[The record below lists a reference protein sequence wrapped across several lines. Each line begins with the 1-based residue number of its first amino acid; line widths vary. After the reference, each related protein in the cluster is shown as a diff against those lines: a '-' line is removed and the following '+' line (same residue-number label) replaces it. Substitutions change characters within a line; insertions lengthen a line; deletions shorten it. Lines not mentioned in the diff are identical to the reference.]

1 MIEATTARAAAAP
14 GDVRAVSALDADLI
28 RTDWFEKWTQ
38 YRPDAVALQDEASG
52 RTYTYAQANDVINR
66 TALLLAEDFG
76 VGFGDRFAVLST
88 NELEYVFLLFA
99 AQKLGAILVPLNFRL
114 APRELEYI
122 LADAAPALLLVQ
134 RQYDGT
140 IAAIDPA
147 ALPPRHH
154 PFDGPDGFIERMR
167 DPARPAPRMAM
178 QARFDDPCL
187 ILYTSGTTGRP
198 KGALITPGML
208 FWNSINTTMRLGISP
223 PDVSL
228 IFTPLFH
235 TGGWNVLTTPFL
247 HRGARLVFLPK
258 FDPDRVLELC
268 DSEGV
273 TILFGLPTL
282 MDMMHRSPRFESARL
297 ESVRFAIVG
306 GEPMPIELIRAWHR
320 KGVPIRQGF
329 GITEFGPNIFS
340 LQEEHAERKIG
351 SIGFP
356 NFYVDARVV
365 DDDDRDVPDDT
376 VGELVLRGPVCTPGY
391 WRNPQA
397 TAEAIR
403 DGWFHTGD
411 LVRRDAE
418 GFFYVVDR
426 KKDMYKSGG
435 ENVYPVEVE
444 HFLRTHPAIR
454 DVAVVG
460 APDAKWGEVGM
471 AFVVLEEGAS
481 ASAEELLAF
490 CRGNLAKFKTPVHVR
505 FVATLPRGDSG
516 KVLKRVLRELAKAE
530 MSGSKV
536 EG

>member
-1 MIEATTARAAAAP
+1 
-14 GDVRAVSALDADLI
+14 
-28 RTDWFEKWTQ
+28 
-38 YRPDAVALQDEASG
+38 
-52 RTYTYAQANDVINR
+52 
-66 TALLLAEDFG
+66 
-76 VGFGDRFAVLST
+76 
-88 NELEYVFLLFA
+88 
-99 AQKLGAILVPLNFRL
+99 
-114 APRELEYI
+114 
-122 LADAAPALLLVQ
+122 
-134 RQYDGT
+134 
-140 IAAIDPA
+140 
-147 ALPPRHH
+147 
-154 PFDGPDGFIERMR
+154 
-167 DPARPAPRMAM
+167 
-178 QARFDDPCL
+178 
-187 ILYTSGTTGRP
+187 
-198 KGALITPGML
+198 
-208 FWNSINTTMRLGISP
+208 
-223 PDVSL
+223 
-228 IFTPLFH
+228 
-235 TGGWNVLTTPFL
+235 
-247 HRGARLVFLPK
+247 
-258 FDPDRVLELC
+258 
-268 DSEGV
+268 
-273 TILFGLPTL
+273 
-282 MDMMHRSPRFESARL
+282 
-297 ESVRFAIVG
+297 
-306 GEPMPIELIRAWHR
+306 MPIELIRAWHR

-471 AFVVLEEGAS
+471 AFVVLEDGAS
-481 ASAEELLAF
+481 ASAEELIAF